1 MKKYLLGLLL
11 TGSFA
16 IPAIALDGVAVID
29 LRTAVL
35 ATQAAKDAFEALEE
49 ESEYSGNL
57 EQARV
62 LQTDRQSLA
71 EKLQKEAETLSQEE
85 ITDIQRSIQEKS
97 KDLEFIVGKIQ
108 TKQNETA
115 DKVFRDLNPSVQKI
129 LQELIAAKQVKV
141 LIGRVNVSFA
151 DTSLDFTDDVT
162 SMLDVAAQSE

>member
-1 MKKYLLGLLL
+1 MKKYLLRLLL
-11 TGSFA
+11 TGLFAVPSFA
-16 IPAIALDGVAVID
+16 IDGAAVID
-29 LRTAVL
+29 IRTAVL
-35 ATQAAKDAFEALEE
+35 ATQAAKDAFQSLEE
-49 ESEYSGNL
+49 ESEYANNL

-62 LQTDRQSLA
+62 LQTDRQALA

-129 LQELIAAKQVKV
+129 LQE
-141 LIGRVNVSFA
+141 
-151 DTSLDFTDDVT
+151 
-162 SMLDVAAQSE
+162 

>member
-1 MKKYLLGLLL
+1 MKKYLLGLFI
-11 TGSFA
+11 TGSFVLP
-16 IPAIALDGVAVID
+16 IMALDGVAVID

-49 ESEYSGNL
+49 EAEYSGNV

-62 LQTDRQSLA
+62 LQTDRQTLA
-71 EKLQKEAETLSQEE
+71 EKLQKDAETLSQEE

-141 LIGRVNVSFA
+141 LLGRENVLFA
-151 DTSLDFTDDVT
+151 DTSLDLTDDVT

>member
-1 MKKYLLGLLL
+1 MPEYSL
-11 TGSFA
+11 SSS
-16 IPAIALDGVAVID
+16 
-29 LRTAVL
+29 R
-35 ATQAAKDAFEALEE
+35 ALEE

-62 LQTDRQSLA
+62 LQTDRQALA

-141 LIGRVNVSFA
+141 LLGRENVLFA
-151 DTSLDFTDDVT
+151 DTSLDLTDDVT